1 MASLPF
7 MGRFPAP
14 VAVPSA
20 RAQIFLGVNWIMESP
35 SNVPLSFQRDRAIRQ
50 LEVRFEELLEKL
62 RKNRPSEDPWIVR
75 RAYEIASERHR
86 DQFRSSGDLYIS
98 HLLEVAHIL
107 ADMRMDATTLTAALL
122 HDAIEDTEYPVARI
136 EERFGP
142 DVARLV
148 EGVTKISRL
157 NMTAPETRQA
167 ENVRK
172 MLLAMVNDVRVV
184 LVKLAD
190 RLHNMR
196 TLEYLS
202 AEKQQRISRETLD
215 IYAPI
220 AHRLGMSI
228 IRGEL
233 EDLAFRYL
241 EPESF
246 LALQKEVSDKSPVHQ
261 RFLEEVQG
269 TIRTKLVESGIP
281 AELEARVKGL
291 YSLHG
296 KIQRQESSLE
306 QVYDLLAVR
315 VITDTERNCYAAL
328 GVMHHIWR
336 PVPGRF
342 KDYIA
347 MPRPNLYQSLHTTVL
362 HGGQPFEVQIRTQ
375 EMHRIAEEGVAAHWK
390 YKGGKPASGDDDQR
404 IAWMRQL
411 IEWSQ
416 ELQEPGEFLS
426 TLKVDLAP
434 VEVYAFTPKGRVLE
448 MPRGATPVDFA
459 YSVHTEVGHQ
469 CVGAKVNGQMVSL
482 RHEIVSG
489 DVVEILTQ
497 KNHTPSRDWLSF
509 VKSSHAR
516 SKIRQWINLHE
527 REEATEMGK
536 KLLEK
541 ESRHFPRGLK
551 KIPEA
556 DWSKLIADYGLSKLE
571 DLYAAVGFGKYSARQ
586 VLGRLLG
593 EPDKTAEQ
601 EREDSKPT
609 LVKTVKRMLGLG
621 EAPLIVKGHDDLL
634 VYRAKCCN
642 PIPGDDIVGYITRG
656 RGVAVHT
663 RACPNVQNL
672 MYQTERR
679 IAVEWGSGNA
689 ATFPVQLAIR
699 GKDRAGLLA
708 EITAVISGAGSNI
721 RSLESRPDRQ
731 NARIEASLEIVDRR
745 QLETI
750 LVNIRKISG
759 VFGVE
764 RVYQV

>member
-1 MASLPF
+1 MP
-7 MGRFPAP
+7 
-14 VAVPSA
+14 
-20 RAQIFLGVNWIMESP
+20 SP
-35 SNVPLSFQRDRAIRQ
+35 SNVPLSFQRDRALRQ
-50 LEVRFEELLEKL
+50 LEARFEELLEKL
-62 RKNRPSEDPWIVR
+62 RKNRPSEDPWVVR
-75 RAYEIASERHR
+75 RAYEIACESHH
-86 DQFRSSGDLYIS
+86 DQFRSSGDPYIS

-122 HDAIEDTEYPVARI
+122 HDAIEDTEYPVSRI

-142 DVARLV
+142 EVARLV

-196 TLEYLS
+196 TLEYLGH
-202 AEKQQRISRETLD
+202 EKQQRISRETLD

-220 AHRLGMSI
+220 AHRLGMGV

-233 EDLAFRYL
+233 EDLSFRFL
-241 EPESF
+241 EPEAF
-246 LALQKEVSDKSPVHQ
+246 LSLQKEVTEKSPVYQ

-269 TIRTKLVESGIP
+269 TIRTKLVESSIP

-296 KIQRQESSLE
+296 KILRQQSSLE

-315 VITDTERNCYAAL
+315 VITDSERSCYAAL

-448 MPRGATPVDFA
+448 LPRGATPVDFA

-489 DVVEILTQ
+489 DVVEILTN
-497 KNHTPSRDWLSF
+497 KGHTPSRDWLSF

-527 REEATEMGK
+527 REEATDMGK
-536 KLLEK
+536 RLLEK
-541 ESRHFPRGLK
+541 ESRHFGRGLK

-556 DWSKLIADYGLSKLE
+556 DWNKLIADYGLSKQE

-586 VLGRLLG
+586 VLARLLG
-593 EPDKTAEQ
+593 EPEKAVESAA
-601 EREDSKPT
+601 EDSKPT
-609 LVKTVKRMLGLG
+609 LVKTVKRMLGFG

-679 IAVEWGSGNA
+679 IAVEWGGESA
-689 ATFPVQLAIR
+689 ATFPVQLSIR

-750 LVNIRKISG
+750 LANIRKVAG

-764 RVYQV
+764 RVYQI